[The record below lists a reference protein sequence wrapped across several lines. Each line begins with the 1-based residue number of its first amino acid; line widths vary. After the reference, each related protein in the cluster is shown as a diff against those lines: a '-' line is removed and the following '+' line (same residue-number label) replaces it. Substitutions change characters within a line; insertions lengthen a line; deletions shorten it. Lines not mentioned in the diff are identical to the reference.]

1 MCEMDLIVQTG
12 QQALMNIIAYIIFIG
27 MALYALQGLR
37 IEQLFK
43 KGKTFQIQ
51 LFYIFMSI
59 VIGSTVA
66 DFFLNFLS
74 WSKTIPYIY
83 Q

>member
-1 MCEMDLIVQTG
+1 MDIFAQTG
-12 QQALMNIIAYIIFIG
+12 QQALMNILAYIIFIG
-27 MALYALQGLR
+27 MALYAIQGLR

-51 LFYIFMSI
+51 LFYVFLSI

-66 DFFLNFLS
+66 DFFLNFLN
-74 WSKTIPYIY
+74 WSQLIVYIF

>member
-1 MCEMDLIVQTG
+1 ML
-12 QQALMNIIAYIIFIG
+12 AYIIFIG
-27 MALYALQGLR
+27 IALYTLQGLR

-51 LFYIFMSI
+51 LFYILTSI
-59 VIGSTVA
+59 VIGSVVA

-74 WSKTIPYIY
+74 GRKRFPIFLVETGNSCSFISCKGE
-83 Q
+83 